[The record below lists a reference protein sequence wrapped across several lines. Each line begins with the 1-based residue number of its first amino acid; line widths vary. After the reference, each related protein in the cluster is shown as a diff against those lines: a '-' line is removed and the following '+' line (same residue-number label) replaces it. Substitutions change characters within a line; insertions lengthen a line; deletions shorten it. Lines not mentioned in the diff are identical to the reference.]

1 MVSAEHDTAR
11 GRAFR
16 VYLQHAIIGFLFVAG
31 YTILRAH
38 DTLTIVTALGHGAP
52 ILIALF
58 FVFAIV
64 LAQLL
69 FPLTEQ
75 TSVSLVITACLAMY
89 PLLGG
94 VLSAWIVVLATMSRR
109 ILGMA
114 HIGASK
120 VDMADAP
127 LEWVRTFALFG
138 TYGIPV
144 IAATLAYRAF
154 GGSIPQMT
162 ASVAA
167 AARIDRK

>member
-1 MVSAEHDTAR
+1 TELCHC
-11 GRAFR
+11 
-16 VYLQHAIIGFLFVAG
+16 
-31 YTILRAH
+31 
-38 DTLTIVTALGHGAP
+38 AP
-52 ILIALF
+52 IHHAHFI
-58 FVFAIV
+58 ICDIINT
-64 LAQLL
+64 QLL
-69 FPLTEQ
+69 FPLPEQ

-109 ILGMA
+109 VLGMA

-167 AARIDRK
+167 AARITGGGGVLIVPHNF